1 METNFDVSAKNYDTV
16 FTFSEIGKA
25 QRNRVYHFLKKN
37 ILEKNNLHILE
48 INCGTGADANSFS
61 KMKHTVLATDISSEM
76 IKVAKQKSTSPT
88 IEFKQLDIRNITST
102 TFLDKF
108 DFIFSNFGGLNCLSP
123 KELRDFLFISDSLL
137 KPNGKMALVLM
148 PKNCLWDRFYFL
160 VKGEF
165 KKIARRNTNQPILA
179 NLEGVQIPTWYY
191 NPKEIISNAS
201 EKFKIVSLNPIGI
214 IIPPSY
220 LEPFFKNKKI
230 VLKFLEW
237 KEKWLS
243 NKFWAKY
250 ADHYLIVFHKK

>member
-16 FTFSEIGKA
+16 FTFSEIGKT

-37 ILEKNNLHILE
+37 ILKKNNLNILE

-76 IKVAKQKSTSPT
+76 IKVAKQNYMNPT

-102 TFLDKF
+102 TFSEKF

-123 KELRDFLFISDSLL
+123 AELKDFLFISDSLL
-137 KPNGKMALVLM
+137 NPNGNMALVLM
-148 PKNCLWDRFYFL
+148 PKNCLWERFYFL
-160 VKGEF
+160 LKGKF
-165 KKIARRNTNQPILA
+165 KKIARRNTNQSILA
-179 NLEGVQIPTWYY
+179 NVEGIKVPTWYY
-191 NPKEIISNAS
+191 NPKEIISNAT
-201 EKFKIVSLNPIGI
+201 ERFKIVSLNPIGI
-214 IIPPSY
+214 AIPPSY

-230 VLKFLEW
+230 FFKLLAW

-250 ADHYLIVFHKK
+250 ADHYLIVFQKK

>member
-1 METNFDVSAKNYDTV
+1 
-16 FTFSEIGKA
+16 
-25 QRNRVYHFLKKN
+25 
-37 ILEKNNLHILE
+37 
-48 INCGTGADANSFS
+48 
-61 KMKHTVLATDISSEM
+61 
-76 IKVAKQKSTSPT
+76 
-88 IEFKQLDIRNITST
+88 
-102 TFLDKF
+102 
-108 DFIFSNFGGLNCLSP
+108 
-123 KELRDFLFISDSLL
+123 
-137 KPNGKMALVLM
+137 MALVLM

-250 ADHYLIVFHKK
+250 ADHYLIVFQKK